1 MNTTP
6 YYSTHF
12 IFRNTVRK
20 LRQFYQ
26 FCNKLA
32 EDSHALNP
40 PLSFLQSVWR
50 AAQATRDTAIP
61 ESQLQQILHVQRL
74 QPISD
79 AAYDALLQAYSNQWH
94 LWLEDWISERQVI
107 MDLPTEQE
115 KPRRCLWKNLRN
127 RCLTCLILNATF
139 SYHSI
144 HLAVSESSPTSVSN
158 AEVYTLDI
166 CRNGLM
172 VFAGR
177 SISFLK
183 EPSVALPYCK
193 LVWSLVFPFFFS
205 ISYRSYI
212 PLRPVPGW
220 RSKGR
225 HHCAAA
231 LPLIPSAEGCERQ
244 AAADLLRTGCG
255 QWVEVPAEWTWVTKF
270 KETHFVLFPAG
281 FLREFARSSS
291 TCFQL

>member
-1 MNTTP
+1 MHRHSHSSEHYLLLFLTLAFIMSHN
-6 YYSTHF
+6 YTHSSSSETLL
-12 IFRNTVRK
+12 ITARK

-115 KPRRCLWKNLRN
+115 KPRWLGKKLGN
-127 RCLTCLILNATF
+127 RCLTGLILNDTC
-139 SYHSI
+139 SYYSI
-144 HLAVSESSPTSVSN
+144 HLAVSESSPTSMSN
-158 AEVYTLDI
+158 AEVYTLDLRYVM

-172 VFAGR
+172 VIICR
-177 SISFLK
+177 
-183 EPSVALPYCK
+183 
-193 LVWSLVFPFFFS
+193 
-205 ISYRSYI
+205 
-212 PLRPVPGW
+212 
-220 RSKGR
+220 
-225 HHCAAA
+225 
-231 LPLIPSAEGCERQ
+231 
-244 AAADLLRTGCG
+244 
-255 QWVEVPAEWTWVTKF
+255 
-270 KETHFVLFPAG
+270 
-281 FLREFARSSS
+281 
-291 TCFQL
+291 